1 MSLTA
6 QFVNGEMVSNTTKT
20 TSTGSTNVKN
30 TADAN
35 SSLDKDAFLQLL
47 VAQMKYQD
55 PLEPTDNTEYVA
67 QLAQF
72 SSLEA
77 MNNMSESM
85 DLQRATALVGKT
97 VTVASTNETT
107 GVTTEV
113 TGTVDYV
120 THSGSK
126 TFLTINGNQYN
137 VDDVKQVWDDVYI
150 EADTVAS
157 TWRAT
162 YNLLP
167 KVDSIDASNVG
178 EYKDSIQTLLT
189 VFNSMSTYQQSF
201 LTDSEKEGLAAYVSK
216 LKELGVELQA

>member
-1 MSLTA
+1 MSVDASILDGKVT
-6 QFVNGEMVSNTTKT
+6 NNISNTKE
-20 TSTGSTNVKN
+20 SKGASKDGST
-30 TADAN
+30 
-35 SSLDKDAFLQLL
+35 LDKQAFLQLL

-97 VTVASTNETT
+97 VTVSSTNETT

-126 TFLTINGNQYN
+126 TFLTIDGNQYN
-137 VDDVKQVWDDVYI
+137 VDDVKQVWDEAYA
-150 EADTVAS
+150 EADTVANA
-157 TWRAT
+157 WRAT
-162 YNLLP
+162 YRMLP
-167 KVDSIDASNVG
+167 KVDGIDSQNAEQYRDAVQNLV
-178 EYKDSIQTLLT
+178 T

-201 LTDSEKEGLAAYVSK
+201 LTDDEKNGLAAYVAK
-216 LKELGVELQA
+216 LKEFGIEIQT

>member
-1 MSLTA
+1 MSVDASILDGKVT
-6 QFVNGEMVSNTTKT
+6 NNVSNTNETKKAT
-20 TSTGSTNVKN
+20 KEGST
-30 TADAN
+30 
-35 SSLDKDAFLQLL
+35 LDKQAFLQLL

-55 PLEPTDNTEYVA
+55 PLQPTDNTEYVA

-97 VTVASTNETT
+97 VTVSSTNETT
-107 GVTTEV
+107 GITTEV

-120 THSGSK
+120 THSGNK
-126 TFLTINGNQYN
+126 TFLTINGSQYN
-137 VDDVKQVWDDVYI
+137 VDDVKQVWDEAYA

-167 KVDSIDASNVG
+167 KVDSIDASNAGQYREAV
-178 EYKDSIQTLLT
+178 QNLVA
-189 VFNSMSTYQQSF
+189 VFNSMSSYQQSF
-201 LTDSEKEGLAAYVSK
+201 LTDDEKNGLAAYVAK
-216 LKELGVELQA
+216 LKEYGEEIQA

>member
-1 MSLTA
+1 MSVDASILDGKVTNNTSASAAATA
-6 QFVNGEMVSNTTKT
+6 AKD
-20 TSTGSTNVKN
+20 GST
-30 TADAN
+30 
-35 SSLDKDAFLQLL
+35 LDKQAFLQLL

-97 VTVASTNETT
+97 VTVATTNETT

-126 TFLTINGNQYN
+126 TYLTINGSQYN
-137 VDDVKQVWDDVYI
+137 VNDVKQIWDDVYI

-157 TWRAT
+157 TWRTT

-167 KVDSIDASNVG
+167 KVENIDATNVAD
-178 EYKDSIQTLLT
+178 YKDSIQTLLT
-189 VFNSMSTYQQSF
+189 VFNSMSSYQQSF
-201 LTDSEKEGLAAYVSK
+201 LTDSEKEGLAAYVSR

>member
-1 MSLTA
+1 MSVDASILDGKVT
-6 QFVNGEMVSNTTKT
+6 NNISNTKE
-20 TSTGSTNVKN
+20 SKGASKDGST
-30 TADAN
+30 
-35 SSLDKDAFLQLL
+35 LDKQAFLQLL

-97 VTVASTNETT
+97 VTVSSTNETT
-107 GVTTEV
+107 GITTEV

-120 THSGSK
+120 THSGNK

-137 VDDVKQVWDDVYI
+137 VDDVKQVWDEAYA
-150 EADTVAS
+150 EADTVANA
-157 TWRAT
+157 WRAT
-162 YNLLP
+162 YSLLP
-167 KVDSIDASNVG
+167 KVDGIDSQNAAQ
-178 EYKDSIQTLLT
+178 YKDAIQNLVT
-189 VFNSMSTYQQSF
+189 VFNSMSSYQQSF
-201 LTDSEKEGLAAYVSK
+201 LTDDEKNGLSAYVAK
-216 LKELGVELQA
+216 LKELGVEIQT

>member
-1 MSLTA
+1 MSVDASILDGKVT
-6 QFVNGEMVSNTTKT
+6 NNISNAKE
-20 TSTGSTNVKN
+20 SKGAAKDGST
-30 TADAN
+30 
-35 SSLDKDAFLQLL
+35 LDKQAFLQLL

-97 VTVASTNETT
+97 VTVSSTNETT
-107 GVTTEV
+107 GITTEV

-120 THSGSK
+120 THSGNK

-137 VDDVKQVWDDVYI
+137 VDDVKQVWDEAYA
-150 EADTVAS
+150 EADTVANA
-157 TWRAT
+157 WRAT
-162 YNLLP
+162 YSLLP
-167 KVDSIDASNVG
+167 KVDGIDSQNAAQ
-178 EYKDSIQTLLT
+178 YKDAIQNLVT
-189 VFNSMSTYQQSF
+189 VFNSMSSYQQSF
-201 LTDSEKEGLAAYVSK
+201 LTDDEKNGLAAYVAK
-216 LKELGVELQA
+216 LKELGVEIQT

>member
-1 MSLTA
+1 MSVDASILDGKVTNGTTA
-6 QFVNGEMVSNTTKT
+6 ASAAATAAKD
-20 TSTGSTNVKN
+20 GST
-30 TADAN
+30 
-35 SSLDKDAFLQLL
+35 LDKQAFLQLL

-97 VTVASTNETT
+97 VTVVSTNETT

-126 TFLTINGNQYN
+126 TFLTIDGNQYN
-137 VDDVKQVWDDVYI
+137 VDDVKQVWDDTYI

-167 KVDSIDASNVG
+167 KADSLDASNVG
-178 EYKDSIQTLLT
+178 EFKDSIQTLLT
-189 VFNSMSTYQQSF
+189 VFNSMSSYQQSF

-216 LKELGVELQA
+216 LKEFGIELQA

>member
-1 MSLTA
+1 MSVDASILDGKVTNGTTA
-6 QFVNGEMVSNTTKT
+6 ASAAATAAKD
-20 TSTGSTNVKN
+20 GST
-30 TADAN
+30 
-35 SSLDKDAFLQLL
+35 LDKQAFLQLL

-97 VTVASTNETT
+97 VTVVSTNETT

-126 TFLTINGNQYN
+126 TFLTIDGNQYN
-137 VDDVKQVWDDVYI
+137 VDDVKQVWDDTYI

-167 KVDSIDASNVG
+167 KADSLDASNVG
-178 EYKDSIQTLLT
+178 EFKDSIQTLLT
-189 VFNSMSTYQQSF
+189 VFNSMSSYQQSF
-201 LTDSEKEGLAAYVSK
+201 LTDSEKEGLAAYVSR

>member
-1 MSLTA
+1 MSVDASILDGKVT
-6 QFVNGEMVSNTTKT
+6 NNTSASQGSK
-20 TSTGSTNVKN
+20 SAAKDGST
-30 TADAN
+30 
-35 SSLDKDAFLQLL
+35 LDKQAFLQLL

-77 MNNMSESM
+77 MNNVSESM

-97 VTVASTNETT
+97 VTVSSTNETT

-137 VDDVKQVWDDVYI
+137 VDDVKQVWDDTYI

-157 TWRAT
+157 AWRAT
-162 YNLLP
+162 YNELP
-167 KVDSIDASNVG
+167 KVDSLDSQNAG
-178 EYKDSIQTLLT
+178 QYKDAIQSLVTI
-189 VFNSMSTYQQSF
+189 FNSMSTYQQSF
-201 LTDSEKEGLAAYVSK
+201 ITEAEKNDIASYVQK
-216 LKELGVELQA
+216 LKELGIEIQT

>member
-1 MSLTA
+1 MSVDASILDGKVT
-6 QFVNGEMVSNTTKT
+6 NNTSNTAKETKT
-20 TSTGSTNVKN
+20 AKESST
-30 TADAN
+30 
-35 SSLDKDAFLQLL
+35 LDKQAFLQLL

-77 MNNMSESM
+77 MNNVSESM

-97 VTVASTNETT
+97 VTVSSTNETT

-126 TFLTINGNQYN
+126 TFLTIDGNQYN
-137 VDDVKQVWDDVYI
+137 VDDVKQVWDDTYI
-150 EADTVAS
+150 EADTVATAWRS
-157 TWRAT
+157 T
-162 YNLLP
+162 YELLP
-167 KVDSIDASNVG
+167 KVDSIDEQNVG
-178 EYKDSIQTLLT
+178 QYKDAIQNLVT

-201 LTDSEKEGLAAYVSK
+201 LTDDEKNGLAAYVAK
-216 LKELGVELQA
+216 MKELGVEIQT

>member
-1 MSLTA
+1 MSVDASILDGKVTNNSSA
-6 QFVNGEMVSNTTKT
+6 SSAASAAKD
-20 TSTGSTNVKN
+20 GST
-30 TADAN
+30 
-35 SSLDKDAFLQLL
+35 LDKQAFLQLL

-126 TFLTINGNQYN
+126 TYLTIDGNQYS

-150 EADTVAS
+150 EADTIAS

-167 KVDSIDASNVG
+167 KADNIDATNVG

-189 VFNSMSTYQQSF
+189 VFNSMSSYQQSF
-201 LTDSEKEGLAAYVSK
+201 LTDDEKEGLAAYVSR
-216 LKELGVELQA
+216 LKELGVELQS

>member
-1 MSLTA
+1 MSVDASILDGKVT
-6 QFVNGEMVSNTTKT
+6 NNTSASQGSK
-20 TSTGSTNVKN
+20 SAAKDGST
-30 TADAN
+30 
-35 SSLDKDAFLQLL
+35 LDKQAFLQLL

-77 MNNMSESM
+77 MNNVSESM

-97 VTVASTNETT
+97 VTVSSTNETT

-137 VDDVKQVWDDVYI
+137 VDDVKQVWDDTYI

-157 TWRAT
+157 AWRAT
-162 YNLLP
+162 YNELP
-167 KVDSIDASNVG
+167 KVDSLDSQNAG
-178 EYKDSIQTLLT
+178 QYKDAIQSLVTI
-189 VFNSMSTYQQSF
+189 FNSMSTYQQSF
-201 LTDSEKEGLAAYVSK
+201 ITEAEKNGIASYVQK
-216 LKELGVELQA
+216 LKELGIEIQT